1 MTVMGICLSACC
13 PAFAAPAP
21 TPPVDYIKEVKPL
34 LENYCYECHG
44 DGASKAGLALDSYQ
58 SLADIHA
65 ARPKWEAVLRN
76 VSSHVMPP
84 DDGGPIPTNS
94 EREIISRF
102 IEQELFQLDPAHPDP
117 GRVVLRRL
125 NRAEYNATIRDL
137 VGVDFKPADDFP
149 PDDSGYGFDNIG
161 DVLTLPP
168 VLLEKYLAAADK
180 VMDSAIVTD
189 PIRSEVR
196 RIPAS
201 LAAIGFNA
209 IGDRGDGWVHLIS
222 LEEDDAAVELA
233 LPAGDYIFRV
243 QAYSTIVGG
252 AVKGQGSET
261 PLEFQDHP
269 GPTKFALLLNDTFV
283 KNFDL
288 GTDAGNPGVYEAR
301 LGVPAGRHR
310 FRAAVLRNRGG
321 PANETFMLNGRLG
334 RQQPGIVYA
343 KWLEIEGPLPTA
355 TRRYRADKLAATGE
369 GKFTPAG
376 ERLLQKNGD
385 VTLEFTVG
393 SADWRRD
400 HQSREASAAKTT
412 TRGTDGPA
420 SKETDVILRAQAYAQ
435 QSGSEPARMEFRVDG
450 KPVQSFDVLAP
461 ATAQPLPRQRVF
473 SLTLLVAQPRV
484 YEHRLKLPAGTH
496 RFSAAFVNDFTD
508 PANPNPNLTDRNLF
522 IQSLEVADLSQPV
535 ITPEKPEPIAQL
547 FAGAGKVSNSPAAA
561 RAIVEKFTRRAW
573 RRPIAPAE
581 VDRLMGL
588 YDTARAQG
596 DGFEAGVKLAL
607 KATLISPHFLFI
619 GEAPGAGAPS
629 PRDSGPQ
636 PLDEFAL
643 ASRLSYFL
651 WSSMPDDELLDLAE
665 RGQLRAHLP
674 AQVKRMIASPKS
686 RALVDN
692 FAGQWLQIRSLETF
706 SPDKQLFPEYDPVL
720 RAAMQHETE
729 LFFEHVM
736 REDRSLFDFLTG
748 DYTFVNAR
756 LAKLYGL
763 PGVTGEEFQRVS
775 LAGTPRRGVLTHA
788 SVLTLTSNPTR
799 TSPVKRGKWV
809 LDNLL
814 GTPPPPPP
822 PNIPE
827 LDDKSRKLT
836 GTLRQQMQQ
845 HATNATCASCH
856 ARMDPIGFGLENF
869 NAIGAWRDKDGDN
882 PVDASGELGAGDKF
896 AGAAELSRVLAEKKR
911 WEFLRSMADRAL
923 TYALGR
929 GMEYYDRPALEQI
942 VKQVEAGDDRFS
954 ALMLAVVES
963 FPFQNRR
970 VERASP
976 SALTSAEPPTNAL
989 GSTRSTPG
997 Q

>member
-1 MTVMGICLSACC
+1 MMRRFLSLLLLL
-13 PAFAAPAP
+13 PAGASAAP
-21 TPPVDYIKEVKPL
+21 TPSTPVDYLRDVQPL

-44 DGASKAGLALDSYQ
+44 NGVSKSGLALDSY
-58 SLADIHA
+58 ATVAEVRA

-84 DDGGPIPTNS
+84 DDGGPIPTVA
-94 EREIISRF
+94 EREIISLF
-102 IEQELFQLDPAHPDP
+102 VEQELFQLDPANPDP

-137 VGVDFKPADDFP
+137 VGVDFKPAEDFP

-233 LPAGDYIFRV
+233 LPAGDYLFRV
-243 QAYSTIVGG
+243 QAYSTVVGG
-252 AVKGQGSET
+252 AVKGQGSEQ

-283 KNFDL
+283 KNFEL
-288 GTDAGNPGVYEAR
+288 GTDEKNPGVYEAR

-321 PANETFMLNGRLG
+321 PENETFMLNGRLG

-343 KWLEIEGPLPTA
+343 KWLEIEGPLPAA
-355 TRRYRADKLAATGE
+355 TRRYRADKLTVTGE

-376 ERLLQKNGD
+376 ERVLQKPGEVAVEIN
-385 VTLEFTVG
+385 TP
-393 SADWRRD
+393 
-400 HQSREASAAKTT
+400 RET
-412 TRGTDGPA
+412 
-420 SKETDVILRAQAYAQ
+420 EVILRAQAYAQ
-435 QSGSEPARMEFRVDG
+435 QAGSEPARMEFRIDG
-450 KPVQSFDVLAP
+450 QPVQTFDVLAP
-461 ATAQPLPRQRVF
+461 ATATPLPRQRVF

-484 YEHRLKLPAGTH
+484 YEHRLKLPAGRH

-508 PANPNPNLTDRNLF
+508 PANPNPNLTDRNLI
-522 IQSLEVADLSQPV
+522 IQSLEVANLSEPV
-535 ITPEKPEPIAQL
+535 LTPEKPEPIAQL
-547 FAGAGKVSNSPAAA
+547 FAGRTSTPADA
-561 RAIVEKFTRRAW
+561 RAILEKFTRRAW
-573 RRPIAPAE
+573 RRPVEPAE
-581 VDRLMGL
+581 IDRLMRL
-588 YDTARAQG
+588 YDTARAHG
-596 DGFEAGVKLAL
+596 DGFEAGVKLAF
-607 KATLISPHFLFI
+607 KAALVSPHFLFV
-619 GEAPGAGAPS
+619 GSSLDGARSPVGSPLAPTSRSAQAPTLR
-629 PRDSGPQ
+629 PEL
-636 PLDEFAL
+636 LDEFAL

-651 WSSMPDDELLDLAE
+651 WSSMPDDELFALAE
-665 RGQLRAHLP
+665 RGQLRTNLP

-686 RALVDN
+686 RALVEN
-692 FAGQWLQIRSLETF
+692 FAGQWLQTRSLETF
-706 SPDKQLFPEYDPVL
+706 APDKQLFPEYDPVL
-720 RAAMQHETE
+720 RAAMQRETE

-736 REDRSLFDFLTG
+736 RQDRSLFDFLTG

-763 PGVTGEEFQRVS
+763 PGITGDEFQQVS
-775 LAGTPRRGVLTHA
+775 LAGTSRRGVLTHA

-809 LDNLL
+809 LENLL

-822 PNIPE
+822 PDIPE
-827 LDDKSRKLT
+827 LDDKSRQLT
-836 GTLRQQMQQ
+836 GTLRQQMAQ
-845 HATNATCASCH
+845 HSTNATCASCH

-869 NAIGAWRDKDGDN
+869 NAIGGWRDKDGGA
-882 PVDASGELGAGDKF
+882 PVDSTGELANGDKF
-896 AGAAELSRVLAEKKR
+896 AGAAELAALLAEKKR
-911 WEFLRSMADRAL
+911 FEFLRCLADRTL

-929 GMEYYDRPALEQI
+929 GIEYYDRPALEQI
-942 VKQVEAGDDRFS
+942 VKDVEAGEDRFS
-954 ALMLAVVES
+954 ALMLAVAQS

-970 VERASP
+970 GDTPPA
-976 SALTSAEPPTNAL
+976 TQTAE
-989 GSTRSTPG
+989 

>member
-1 MTVMGICLSACC
+1 MAASAL
-13 PAFAAPAP
+13 AAP
-21 TPPVDYIKEVKPL
+21 TPPIDYIKDVKPL

-44 DGASKAGLALDSYQ
+44 DGISKSGLALDSYETV
-58 SLADIHA
+58 ADVHA

-84 DDGGPIPTNS
+84 DDGGPIPTNA

-102 IEQELFQLDPAHPDP
+102 VEQELFQLDPANPDP

-168 VLLEKYLAAADK
+168 VLLEKYLSAADK

-189 PIRSEVR
+189 PIRSEIR

-233 LPAGDYIFRV
+233 LPAGDYLFRV
-243 QAYSTIVGG
+243 QAYATVVGG
-252 AVKGQGSET
+252 AVKGQGSEQ

-283 KNFDL
+283 KDFEL
-288 GTDAGNPGVYEAR
+288 GTDEKNPGVYEAR

-310 FRAAVLRNRGG
+310 FRAAVLRSRGG
-321 PANETFMLNGRLG
+321 AANETFMLNGRLG

-343 KWLEIEGPLPTA
+343 KWLEIEGPLPAA
-355 TRRYRADKLAATGE
+355 TRRYPAARLAATGE
-369 GKFTPAG
+369 GKFTATG
-376 ERLLQKNGD
+376 ERILQEEGE
-385 VTLEFTVG
+385 VTVEIN
-393 SADWRRD
+393 
-400 HQSREASAAKTT
+400 AA
-412 TRGTDGPA
+412 R
-420 SKETDVILRAQAYAQ
+420 ETDVILRAQAYAQ
-435 QSGSEPARMEFRVDG
+435 QAGTEPARMEFRIDG
-450 KPVQSFDVLAP
+450 KPVQTFDVLAP

-473 SLTLLVAQPRV
+473 SLTLLAAQPRV
-484 YEHRLKLPAGTH
+484 YEHRLRLPAGQH

-508 PANPNPNLTDRNLF
+508 PANRNPNLTDRNLI
-522 IQSLEVADLSQPV
+522 IQSLEVANLSEPV
-535 ITPEKPEPIAQL
+535 LTPEKPEPIAQL
-547 FAGAGKVSNSPAAA
+547 FAGRQPTSASA
-561 RAIVEKFTRRAW
+561 RAIVEKFARRAW
-573 RRPIAPAE
+573 RRPVEPAE
-581 VDRLMGL
+581 IDRLMGL
-588 YDTARAQG
+588 YETARAQG

-607 KATLISPHFLFI
+607 KAALVSPHFLFI
-619 GEAPGAGAPS
+619 GDTRTAHGGGVPS
-629 PRDSGPQ
+629 PRDPGPR

-651 WSSMPDDELLDLAE
+651 WSSMPDDELFGLAE
-665 RGQLRAHLP
+665 RGQLRAQLP
-674 AQVKRMIASPKS
+674 AQVKRMLASPKS
-686 RALVDN
+686 RALVEN
-692 FAGQWLQIRSLETF
+692 FAGQWLQTRSLETF
-706 SPDKQLFPEYDPVL
+706 APDKQLFPEYDSGL
-720 RAAMQHETE
+720 RQAMQRETE

-736 REDRSLFDFLTG
+736 RADRSLFDFLTG
-748 DYTFVNAR
+748 DYTFVNGR
-756 LAKLYGL
+756 LARLYGL
-763 PGVTGEEFQRVS
+763 PGVTGDEFQQVS
-775 LAGTPRRGVLTHA
+775 LAATPRRGVLTHA
-788 SVLTLTSNPTR
+788 SVLTLTSNPNR

-827 LDDKSRKLT
+827 LDDQSRRLT
-836 GTLRQQMQQ
+836 GTLRQQMSQ
-845 HATNATCASCH
+845 HSTSPTCASCH
-856 ARMDPIGFGLENF
+856 TRMDPIGFGLENF
-869 NAIGAWRDKDGDN
+869 NAIGAWRDQDGGA
-882 PVDASGELGAGDKF
+882 PVDSSGELANGDKF
-896 AGAAELSRVLAEKKR
+896 AGAAELTKLLAEKKR
-911 WEFLRSMADRAL
+911 FEFLRCLADRTL

-929 GMEYYDRPALEQI
+929 GTEYYDRPALEQI
-942 VKQVEAGDDRFS
+942 VRDVEAGGDKFS
-954 ALMLAVVES
+954 ALMLAVAQS
-963 FPFQNRR
+963 FPFQHRR
-970 VERASP
+970 GD
-976 SALTSAEPPTNAL
+976 TPPA
-989 GSTRSTPG
+989 TPAD

>member
-1 MTVMGICLSACC
+1 MMELRAWVLPSWRARLPLGRGPAGAGPPTFILGLVIALGVSLSSSAL
-13 PAFAAPAP
+13 AGPAP
-21 TPPVDYIKEVKPL
+21 TPAVDYTRDVQPL
-34 LENYCYECHG
+34 LQNYCYDCHG
-44 DGASKAGLALDSYQ
+44 NGTAKSGLALDSYHN
-58 SLADIHA
+58 ADDVRA
-65 ARPKWEAVLRN
+65 GRAKWEALLRN

-84 DDGGPIPTNS
+84 DDGGPIPSNA
-94 EREIISRF
+94 ERDLISRF
-102 IEQELFQLDPAHPDP
+102 VEQELFQLDPAHPDP

-137 VGVDFKPADDFP
+137 VGVDFKPAEDFP

-161 DVLTLPP
+161 DVLSLPP

-196 RIPAS
+196 HIPAS
-201 LAAIGFNA
+201 LASIGFNA

-222 LEEDDAAVELA
+222 LEEDDASVELA
-233 LPAGDYIFRV
+233 LPAGDYLFRV
-243 QAYSTIVGG
+243 QAYATVVGG

-269 GPTKFALLLNDTFV
+269 GPTKFALLLDDTFV

-288 GTDAGNPGVYEAR
+288 GTDPKNPGVYEAR

-321 PANETFMLNGRLG
+321 DENEIFMLNGRLG

-355 TRRYRADKLAATGE
+355 THRYRADRLAVTGE
-369 GKFTPAG
+369 GRFTPAG
-376 ERLLQKNGD
+376 ERILQKNGD
-385 VTLEFTVG
+385 VAV
-393 SADWRRD
+393 DV
-400 HQSREASAAKTT
+400 TT
-412 TRGTDGPA
+412 ERAT
-420 SKETDVILRAQAYAQ
+420 EVILRAQAYAQ
-435 QSGSEPARMEFRVDG
+435 QAGNDAARMEFRVDG
-450 KPVQSFDVLAP
+450 QPVQSFDVLAP

-473 SLTLLVAQPRV
+473 SLSLLVAQPRV
-484 YEHRLKLPAGTH
+484 YEHRLKLPPGKH
-496 RFSAAFVNDFTD
+496 RFSAAFVNDFAD
-508 PANPNPNLTDRNLF
+508 PTNANPNLTDRNLI
-522 IQSLEVADLSQPV
+522 IQSLEVADLSKPV

-547 FAGAGKVSNSPAAA
+547 FATARGTSPADA
-561 RAIVEKFTRRAW
+561 RRIVENFTRRAW
-573 RRPIAPAE
+573 RRPVQRAE
-581 VDRLMGL
+581 IDRLMKL
-588 YDTARAQG
+588 YDAARAQG

-607 KATLISPHFLFI
+607 KGTLISPHFLFV
-619 GEAPGAGAPS
+619 GAPLDGA
-629 PRDSGPQ
+629 RGRRQ
-636 PLDEFAL
+636 ATPLPTEPIDEFAL
-643 ASRLSYFL
+643 ASRLSYFF

-674 AQVKRMIASPKS
+674 AQVKRLLASPKS
-686 RALVDN
+686 HALVEN
-692 FAGQWLQIRSLETF
+692 FAGQWLQTRSLETF

-720 RAAMQHETE
+720 RAAMQRETE
-729 LFFEHVM
+729 MFFEYVM

-748 DYTFVNAR
+748 EYSFVNAR

-763 PGVTGEEFQRVS
+763 PGVTGDEFQKVS

-827 LDDKSRKLT
+827 LDDKTRKLA
-836 GTLRQQMQQ
+836 GTLRQQLEQ
-845 HATNATCASCH
+845 HRTNATCASCH
-856 ARMDPIGFGLENF
+856 SRMDPIGFGLENF
-869 NAIGAWRDKDGDN
+869 NAIGGFREKDGGA
-882 PVDASGELGAGDKF
+882 PVDASGELASGDKF
-896 AGAAELSRVLAEKKR
+896 TGAAELAQVLAGKKR
-911 WEFLRSMADRAL
+911 WEFLHCLADRTL

-929 GMEYYDRPALEQI
+929 GLEYYDRPALEQI
-942 VKQVEAGDDRFS
+942 VQQVEAGDDKFS
-954 ALMLAVVES
+954 ALMLAVAQS
-963 FPFQNRR
+963 FPFQNQRG
-970 VERASP
+970 E
-976 SALTSAEPPTNAL
+976 
-989 GSTRSTPG
+989 TRTENKTTTA